1 MHFSEYQR
9 MLPGGDSILRLI
21 AWVKNYIG
29 DELDWEVQLI
39 LKAIE
44 VPSICLGKMGQL
56 GWSTW
61 LRSKKFE
68 KDAGDLILR
77 NLVA

>member
-1 MHFSEYQR
+1 
-9 MLPGGDSILRLI
+9 
-21 AWVKNYIG
+21 
-29 DELDWEVQLI
+29 LI
-39 LKAIE
+39 LSATE

-61 LRSKKFE
+61 LRSKKSE
-68 KDAGDLILR
+68 KDAGNLVLR